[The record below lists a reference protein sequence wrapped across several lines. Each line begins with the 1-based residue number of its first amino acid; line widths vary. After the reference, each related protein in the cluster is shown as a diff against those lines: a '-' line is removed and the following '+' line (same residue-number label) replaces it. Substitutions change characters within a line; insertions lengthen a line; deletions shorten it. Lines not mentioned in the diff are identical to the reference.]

1 MAPHSTLDS
10 SAAADAEIN
19 HEVRKRRGSFPIAN
33 KAEVLLAEMLAPL
46 PQGNISRV
54 PSYAE
59 LLVDDEESETKP
71 LLKVN
76 KINYL

>member
-10 SAAADAEIN
+10 SAADAEIK
-19 HEVRKRRGSFPIAN
+19 HEVRKRRGSFPIAS
-33 KAEVLLAEMLAPL
+33 KTEVLLAEMLAPL

-54 PSYAE
+54 PSYVE

-71 LLKVN
+71 LLKVH
-76 KINYL
+76 KIKCL